1 MNIISKPSK
10 DNIKSYLPTG
20 ITLVFLSLLDVF
32 VNAFFNY
39 DLLGFFPS
47 QISYFSPLIFGFI
60 GLYLIRIE
68 FSGIRSLDILN
79 KNINS
84 NNFNAFLTLFTLF
97 ILIKSIPPLLNWFIL
112 DANFLGNTKEDCTG
126 DGACWVF
133 IKVWFNRLMYG
144 LYPNAELWRINL
156 SFIALALLGSVGYF
170 ATD

>member
-47 QISYFSPLIFGFI
+47 QISYLSPLIFGFI

-68 FSGIRSLDILN
+68 FSGIRFLDVLN

-84 NNFNAFLTLFTLF
+84 
-97 ILIKSIPPLLNWFIL
+97 KPPEKL
-112 DANFLGNTKEDCTG
+112 
-126 DGACWVF
+126 
-133 IKVWFNRLMYG
+133 
-144 LYPNAELWRINL
+144 
-156 SFIALALLGSVGYF
+156 
-170 ATD
+170 